1 MEKQYKRICPC
12 CNKELLYKYKSTYN
26 TAIKNNSLC
35 RSCAETKRQNK
46 EHYGDLSILLNDTY
60 ESFYWIGFLLADGS
74 FNKTNRLTIVL
85 SAHDIIHLEKFAKYI
100 KYKKP
105 IKISNVKINNKEF
118 QKCGLSIQDK
128 NIIPL
133 LVEKFDI
140 SINKTYNPPKTINK
154 WNKDLILALFA
165 GFIDGDGSITRK
177 TNRKDAKLH
186 IKNHSSWL
194 YILEEFSN
202 IIFGK
207 NYCGINKDGYA
218 YLAIEEFPVIRK
230 LKLELLKLNIPL
242 LERKWNNIDENY
254 INKLEKGQIIRPLIK
269 EDFNNG
275 ITRKE
280 ICKKYNVSPA
290 LLTKILT
297 YNN

>member
-1 MEKQYKRICPC
+1 MEEYKRICPKC
-12 CNKELLYKYKSTYN
+12 GKEIIYKSKYTMN
-26 TAIKNNSLC
+26 NANKINSLC
-35 RSCAETKRQNK
+35 RSCAQIQQQNEKRCA
-46 EHYGDLSILLNDTY
+46 DLSILLNDTY
-60 ESFYWIGFLLADGS
+60 ESFYWIGFLLADGT
-74 FNKTNRLTIVL
+74 FGKTNRLTIGL
-85 SAHDIIHLEKFAKYI
+85 SIHDIKHLEKFANYI
-100 KYKKP
+100 KYKK
-105 IKISNVKINNKEF
+105 SVKILVKKLNNKEF
-118 QKCGLSIQDK
+118 GACRLSVQDK

-133 LVEKFDI
+133 LVKKFDI
-140 SINKTYNPPKTINK
+140 SNIKTYNPPKTINK
-154 WNKDLILALFA
+154 WNRDLILALFA
-165 GFIDGDGSITRK
+165 GFIDGDGSIVRK
-177 TNRKDAKLH
+177 TNRKDAKLRTQV
-186 IKNHSSWL
+186 HSAWL
-194 YILEEFSN
+194 HILEEFSN

-207 NYCGINKDGYA
+207 NYCGINDRGYA
-218 YLAIEEFPVIRK
+218 YLAIEEFPIIRK

-254 INKLEKGQIIRPLIK
+254 INRSEKGQIIRSLIK

>member
-46 EHYGDLSILLNDTY
+46 ERYGDLSILLNDTY
-60 ESFYWIGFLLADGS
+60 ESFYWIGFLLADGY
-74 FNKTNRLTIVL
+74 FGKTNRLGIGL
-85 SAHDIIHLEKFAKYI
+85 SIHDINHIEKFANYI
-100 KYKKP
+100 NYKKP
-105 IKISNVKINNKEF
+105 IKISTKKLNNKEF
-118 QKCGLSIQDK
+118 KVCGLSIQDK

-133 LVEKFDI
+133 LVKKFDI
-140 SINKTYNPPKTINK
+140 LNNKTYNPPKTINK
-154 WNKDLILALFA
+154 WNRDLILALFA
-165 GFIDGDGSITRK
+165 GYIDGDGTIVRK
-177 TNRKDAKLH
+177 TNRKDAKLGAQV
-186 IKNHSSWL
+186 HSSWL
-194 YILEEFSN
+194 HILEEFSN

-207 NYCGINKDGYA
+207 NYCGINSRGYA
-218 YLAIEEFPVIRK
+218 YLAIEEFPIIRK

-254 INKLEKGQIIRPLIK
+254 INRSEKGQIIRPLIK